1 MSNQE
6 IISQALNLPLAD
18 RILIVNELVESFN
31 PMNPNVE
38 EQWKVELLKRE
49 KLLKTGELKTVS
61 YEEFFAKDCSLSYV

>member
-18 RILIVNELVESFN
+18 RLLIINELVESFN

-38 EQWKVELLKRE
+38 EQWKAELLKRE
-49 KLLKTGELKTVS
+49 KLLKSGELKTVS
-61 YEEFFAKDCSLSYV
+61 YEEFFGED

>member
-18 RILIVNELVESFN
+18 RLLIVNELVESFN

-38 EQWKVELLKRE
+38 EQWKAELLKRE
-49 KLLKTGELKTVS
+49 KLLKSGELKTIS
-61 YEEFFAKDCSLSYV
+61 YEEFFGED

>member
-18 RILIVNELVESFN
+18 RLLIVNELVESFN

-49 KLLKTGELKTVS
+49 KLLKSGELKTVS
-61 YEEFFAKDCSLSYV
+61 YEEFFGED

>member
-18 RILIVNELVESFN
+18 RLLIVNELVESFN

-38 EQWKVELLKRE
+38 EQWKAELLKRE
-49 KLLKTGELKTVS
+49 KLLKSGEIKTVS
-61 YEEFFAKDCSLSYV
+61 YEEFFGED

>member
-18 RILIVNELVESFN
+18 RLLIVNELVESFN

-49 KLLKTGELKTVS
+49 KLLKSGELKTVS
-61 YEEFFAKDCSLSYV
+61 YKEFFGED

>member
-18 RILIVNELVESFN
+18 RLLIVNELVESFN

-38 EQWKVELLKRE
+38 EQWKAELLKRE
-49 KLLKTGELKTVS
+49 KLLKSGKLKTIS
-61 YEEFFAKDCSLSYV
+61 YEEFFGED

>member
-18 RILIVNELVESFN
+18 RLLIVNELVESFN

-38 EQWKVELLKRE
+38 EQWRVELLRRE
-49 KLLKTGELKTVS
+49 KLLKSGELKTVS
-61 YEEFFAKDCSLSYV
+61 YEKFFGED

>member
-18 RILIVNELVESFN
+18 RLLIVNELVESFN
-31 PMNPNVE
+31 PMNPNIE

-49 KLLKTGELKTVS
+49 KLLKSGELKTLS
-61 YEEFFAKDCSLSYV
+61 YEEFFGED

>member
-18 RILIVNELVESFN
+18 RLLIVNELVESFN

-38 EQWKVELLKRE
+38 EQWRVELLRRE
-49 KLLKTGELKTVS
+49 KLLKSGELKTLS
-61 YEEFFAKDCSLSYV
+61 YEEFFGED

>member
-18 RILIVNELVESFN
+18 RLLIVNELVESFN

-49 KLLKTGELKTVS
+49 KLLKSGELKTVS
-61 YEEFFAKDCSLSYV
+61 YEEFFSL

>member
-18 RILIVNELVESFN
+18 RLLIVNELVESFN

-38 EQWKVELLKRE
+38 EQWKVELLRRE
-49 KLLKTGELKTVS
+49 KLLKSGELKTVS
-61 YEEFFAKDCSLSYV
+61 YEEFFGED